1 MAKIPNKIQMA
12 AAGGLMALTVAM
24 VTNFEGYESKPYRD
38 VVGVL
43 TVCYGHTG
51 SDIIPTK
58 TYTKAECDALL
69 EKDLAIVAKVVN
81 PLIKVNIPDYTR
93 AALYSFTYN
102 VGTGAF
108 SRSTL
113 LKKLN
118 AGDQAGAC
126 NELKRWIYAG
136 GKPWKG
142 LMTRREVENAVCL
155 GKFAYTYPHS
165 LSASPSLWQLAYTHS
180 EMIPVVLTR

>member
-1 MAKIPNKIQMA
+1 MPKIPNNIKKA
-12 AAGGLMALTVAM
+12 AAGGVIALTVAM
-24 VTNFEGYESKPYRD
+24 LSFFEGVEYKPYKD

-51 SDIIPTK
+51 ADIIPTK
-58 TYTKAECDALL
+58 TYTEAECKALL
-69 EKDLAIVAKVVN
+69 EKDLAIVAKAVN

-118 AGDQAGAC
+118 AGDHIGAC

-136 GKPWKG
+136 G
-142 LMTRREVENAVCL
+142 
-155 GKFAYTYPHS
+155 
-165 LSASPSLWQLAYTHS
+165 
-180 EMIPVVLTR
+180 

>member
-1 MAKIPNKIQMA
+1 MSLKQKLTVLGSAGAMAI
-12 AAGGLMALTVAM
+12 ALTVIEY
-24 VTNFEGYESKPYRD
+24 FEGVRYEPYED
-38 VVGVL
+38 VSGVL

-51 SDIIPTK
+51 KDIIPTK
-58 TYTKAECDALL
+58 TYTEAECKALL
-69 EKDLAIVAKVVN
+69 EKDLAIVAKAVD

-118 AGDQAGAC
+118 TGDRIGAC

-136 GKPWKG
+136 GVKWKG
-142 LMTRREVENAVCL
+142 LMTRREVEEAVCL
-155 GKFAYTYPHS
+155 GEFAYAYPPL
-165 LSASPSLWQLAYTHS
+165 LSVYPSTW
-180 EMIPVVLTR
+180 

>member
-1 MAKIPNKIQMA
+1 MAA
-12 AAGGLMALTVAM
+12 AAGGLMTLTVAM
-24 VTNFEGYESKPYRD
+24 VTEFEGYDPNPYLD
-38 VVGVL
+38 PIGVL

-51 SDIIPTK
+51 PDIIPTK
-58 TYTKAECDALL
+58 TYTKAECKALL
-69 EKDLAIVAKVVN
+69 EKDLAIVAKAVN
-81 PLIKVNIPDYTR
+81 PLIKVSIPDYTR

-118 AGDQAGAC
+118 AGDQTGAC

-136 GKPWKG
+136 GVKWKG
-142 LMTRREVENAVCL
+142 LMTRREVEKAVCL
-155 GKFAYTYPHS
+155 GEFAYAYPLL
-165 LSASPSLWQLAYTHS
+165 LSDSPSTWQLAYMYSGT
-180 EMIPVVLTR
+180 IPVVLTR